1 MAATVSGAELT
12 AKVISQLPRPF
23 LKWAG
28 GKRWAL
34 KTLLPSLERP
44 GGTYFEPFLGAGS
57 VFLALDPSIP
67 RVGGDANTQL
77 IETWTAVRDD
87 LPSLVEELTRFDNS
101 PETYYEVRA
110 WDRDQESFAGLSP
123 TRRAARLIYLNKT
136 CFNGL
141 YRVNRQGHFNVPF
154 GDYKNPKFKD
164 TEALQAASD
173 LLNSTGP
180 SRKDRA
186 SLVNSG
192 YIETVGRVGEND
204 VVYFDPPYEPLNRTS
219 SFVSYQGAGFNQEDQ
234 RELRDI
240 AVELVRR
247 GARVVV
253 SNSSA
258 AFVRELYGSLSEF
271 RITEID
277 SNRSISASRAGRGS
291 VTELLI
297 IGDHK

>member
-1 MAATVSGAELT
+1 LT
-12 AKVISQLPRPF
+12 RLVISKLPRPF

-34 KTLLPSLERP
+34 EALLPTLEKP

-57 VFLALDPSIP
+57 VFLALDPSIT
-67 RVGGDANTQL
+67 RVGGDTNSQL

-87 LPSLVEELTRFDNS
+87 LPKLVEELNRFDNS
-101 PETYYEVRA
+101 SETYYEVRA
-110 WDRDQESFAGLSP
+110 WDRDQESFAALSP
-123 TRRAARLIYLNKT
+123 TQRAARLIYLNKT

-141 YRVNRQGHFNVPF
+141 YRVNRQGQFNVPF
-154 GDYKNPKFKD
+154 GDYKNPNFRD
-164 TEALQAASD
+164 IEALQAASD

-180 SRKDRA
+180 SLKDRA
-186 SLVNSG
+186 TLLNSG
-192 YIETVGRVGEND
+192 YIETVGQVGEND
-204 VVYFDPPYEPLNRTS
+204 VVYFDPPYEPLNSTS
-219 SFVSYQGAGFNQEDQ
+219 SFVSYQGAGFNQQDQ

-240 AVELVRR
+240 ALELVRR

-258 AFVRELYGSLSEF
+258 AFIFELYGSLPEF
-271 RITEID
+271 RIVEID
-277 SNRSISASRAGRGS
+277 SNRSISASKGGRGS

-297 IGDHK
+297 VGDLK

>member
-1 MAATVSGAELT
+1 M
-12 AKVISQLPRPF
+12 
-23 LKWAG
+23 KWAG

-34 KTLLPSLERP
+34 NTLLPTLEKP

-67 RVGGDANTQL
+67 RVGGDVNTQL
-77 IETWTAVRDD
+77 IETWTCVRDD
-87 LPSLVEELTRFDNS
+87 LPELIEELTRFDNS
-101 PETYYEVRA
+101 PETYYQVRE

-154 GDYKNPKFKD
+154 GNYKNPNFQD

-173 LLNSTGP
+173 LLNSAGP
-180 SRKDRA
+180 SLKDGA
-186 SLVNSG
+186 ALLNLG
-192 YIETVGRVGEND
+192 YIETVSRVGEND
-204 VVYFDPPYEPLNRTS
+204 VVYFDPPYEPLSRTS
-219 SFVSYQGAGFNQEDQ
+219 SFVSYQGAGFNQDDQ
-234 RELRDI
+234 RELRDV

-258 AFVRELYGSLSEF
+258 AFIRELYGNLSEF
-271 RITEID
+271 RILEID
-277 SNRSISASRAGRGS
+277 SNRSISASKEGRGS
-291 VTELLI
+291 VTEFLI
-297 IGDHK
+297 VGDLK